1 MRVCEQCMTTT
12 TSRENKKARMAV
24 AVTTNMAA
32 NSLTTTVPKMAG
44 SPRMATA
51 ASVGSHLSPEEEAA
65 TRRFLENVNK
75 WRAANNLTQVT
86 SVVDPDPELL
96 PGSGSGK
103 IVPDSEKY
111 ERADK

>member
-12 TSRENKKARMAV
+12 TSRENKRARMAV

-44 SPRMATA
+44 SPRIAVA
-51 ASVGSHLSPEEEAA
+51 APPVGSNLSPEEEAA
-65 TRRFLENVNK
+65 TRKFLENVNK

-86 SVVDPDPELL
+86 SVADPDQKLF
-96 PGSGSGK
+96 GM
-103 IVPDSEKY
+103 
-111 ERADK
+111 R